1 MKSKDIR
8 SKFINYF
15 ENQGHSHVG
24 SSSLVPEGDA
34 TLLFTNA
41 GMNQFKNT
49 FLGIE
54 QRDCNRAVSSQKCVR
69 AGGKHNDLENVG
81 RTARHQTFFEMLGN
95 FSFGDYFKKE
105 AIHYAWE
112 FITKDLGIDKALLYV
127 TVFETDD
134 EAADIWHKQEGVAKD
149 RIYRF
154 GEKDNFWRM
163 GDTGPCGP
171 CSEIF
176 IDLGPGVGG
185 DPKQNVMGGEGDRF
199 MEFWNLVFMQYNE
212 DETGKQ
218 TPLPKPSVD
227 TGMGLERLSTILQ
240 GELSNYHTDLF
251 MALIGRAVHK
261 SGVQYLKTL
270 DDLSPDEKTRYNETN
285 VALRVLADHA
295 RAGAFLIADGVLPSN
310 DGRGYVLRRIL
321 RRAVRFGKKLSE
333 RSLLPEVV
341 NEVIVQMND
350 FFPELKHQQKLIE
363 STIQD
368 EESRFLQ
375 TLDQGIHLL
384 NDQLSQLKNKGQT
397 VLAGETVFKLYDTY
411 GFPVDL
417 TRLMSEEQG
426 LHVDEKGFEEKMN
439 EARQKAKASWKG
451 KAISGNAAHFVEFS
465 QAASGAGETEF
476 VGYTTTRSSGS
487 KITALSNGDQQVE
500 ALKAGDEGVIVLD
513 KTPFYAEGGGQVGDV
528 GKISTPKGTV
538 EVLDCT
544 KQSDVFLHHV
554 KVTDGEVHTGETAD
568 AQVTDSDRRSTAN
581 NHSATHLMHSALREI
596 LGDHVQQA
604 GSLVDPE
611 RLRFDFTHNKPLSR
625 AEIVQ
630 IESWVNQEISAS
642 YQVQSDVIPRQQ
654 ALDEGAMALFGEKY
668 ASDVRV
674 ITMGPKSKELCGGTH
689 VENTAH
695 IRVFKIVS
703 ESGVSSG
710 VRRIEALTGDR
721 AAKYLMKNAY
731 ENQEAREAT
740 GINEGWTAYLNSEDT
755 TTVAGQVEALK
766 SQIKDYK
773 KEVQKLKGSNVNIDS
788 LVSAVKAFSFNGAE
802 GKLVLGDIPMDDR
815 KVLGDLSTQL
825 TDKIGSGVVV
835 LLGQGEQNHPLIVS
849 VSKDLLNSLK
859 AGAILKEIAES
870 LGGKGGGRPDFAQGA
885 VPDRSMDK
893 AFAKAES
900 LVGL

>member
-1 MKSKDIR
+1 MKSKEIR
-8 SKFINYF
+8 SQFINYF
-15 ENQGHSHVG
+15 EKQGHSHVG
-24 SSSLVPEGDA
+24 SSSLVPDGDA

-54 QRDCNRAVSSQKCVR
+54 QRDYSRAVSSQKCVR

-112 FITKDLGIDKALLYV
+112 FITKDLGIDKDLLYV

-134 EAADIWHKQEGVAKD
+134 EAAEIWHKQEGVAKD

-176 IDLGPGVGG
+176 IDLGDKVGG
-185 DPKQNVMGGEGDRF
+185 DPKQNYMGGDGDRF

-251 MALIGRAVHK
+251 MALINRAVNK

-270 DDLSPDEKTRYNETN
+270 EDLSPDEETKYNETN

-333 RSLLPEVV
+333 DSLLPEVV
-341 NEVIVQMND
+341 NEVIMQMND
-350 FFPELKHQQKLIE
+350 FYPELKQQQKLIE
-363 STIQD
+363 GTIRD

-375 TLDQGIHLL
+375 TLDQGTHLL
-384 NDQLSQLKNKGQT
+384 NEELMQLKKKGQS

-411 GFPVDL
+411 GFPADL

-426 LHVDEKGFEEKMN
+426 LQVDEKGFESKMN

-451 KAISGNAAHFVEFS
+451 KAISGNAAHLVEFS
-465 QAASGAGETEF
+465 QAASKPGETEF
-476 VGYTTTRSSGS
+476 VGYNTTRNAGS
-487 KITALSNGDQQVE
+487 KIVALSDGNASAESLQ
-500 ALKAGDEGVIVLD
+500 AGAEGVVVLD

-528 GKISTPKGTV
+528 GKISTPKGTA

-544 KQSDVFLHHV
+544 KQNDVFLHHV
-554 KVTDGEVHTGETAD
+554 KVTDGVISQGDTAE

-604 GSLVDPE
+604 GSLVEPE
-611 RLRFDFTHNKPLSR
+611 RLRFDFTHNKPMT
-625 AEIVQ
+625 AEQVSQ
-630 IESWVNQEISAS
+630 VEAWVNSEISSS
-642 YQVQSDVIPRQQ
+642 YNVTSQVMPQQQ
-654 ALDEGAMALFGEKY
+654 ALDEGAMDLFGEKY

-674 ITMGPKSKELCGGTH
+674 VTMGPKSKELCGGTH
-689 VENTAH
+689 VENTAN
-695 IRVFKIVS
+695 IRVFKVVS

-710 VRRIEALTGDR
+710 VRRIEALTGAR
-721 AAKYLMKNAY
+721 AAAFLMKNTQ
-731 ENQEAREAT
+731 ENQMAREAT
-740 GINEGWTAYLNSEDT
+740 GISESWTAYFDSDSD
-755 TTVAGQVEALK
+755 VAAQVEALK
-766 SQIKDYK
+766 SQIKDLK
-773 KEVQKLKGSNVNIDS
+773 KEVQKLKGSNVNVES
-788 LVSAVKAFSFNGAE
+788 LLGEAKPFSFNGAE
-802 GKLVLGDIPMDDR
+802 GKLVLGDIPLDDR

-835 LLGQGEQNHPLIVS
+835 LLGQGDKNHPLIVS
-849 VSKDLLNSLK
+849 VSKDLSKQLK

-885 VPDRSMDK
+885 VPDRSALDQ
-893 AFAKAES
+893 AFAKAQS

>member
-1 MKSKDIR
+1 
-8 SKFINYF
+8 
-15 ENQGHSHVG
+15 
-24 SSSLVPEGDA
+24 
-34 TLLFTNA
+34 
-41 GMNQFKNT
+41 
-49 FLGIE
+49 
-54 QRDCNRAVSSQKCVR
+54 
-69 AGGKHNDLENVG
+69 
-81 RTARHQTFFEMLGN
+81 
-95 FSFGDYFKKE
+95 
-105 AIHYAWE
+105 
-112 FITKDLGIDKALLYV
+112 
-127 TVFETDD
+127 
-134 EAADIWHKQEGVAKD
+134 
-149 RIYRF
+149 
-154 GEKDNFWRM
+154 
-163 GDTGPCGP
+163 
-171 CSEIF
+171 
-176 IDLGPGVGG
+176 
-185 DPKQNVMGGEGDRF
+185 GDRF

-251 MALIGRAVHK
+251 MALINRAVGK
-261 SGVQYLKTL
+261 SGVKYLKTL
-270 DDLSPDEKTRYNETN
+270 DDLSPEETLQFNETN

-333 RSLLPEVV
+333 ESLLPEVV
-341 NEVIVQMND
+341 NEVILQMND
-350 FFPELKHQQKLIE
+350 FYPELKQQQKLIE
-363 STIQD
+363 STIFD

-375 TLDQGIHLL
+375 TLDQGTHLL
-384 NDQLSQLKNKGQT
+384 NEELHQLKKKGQG

-426 LHVDEKGFEEKMN
+426 LQVDEKGFEEKMT

-451 KAISGNAAHFVEFS
+451 KAISGNAAHLLEFS
-465 QAASGAGETEF
+465 QGAGQSGSTEF
-476 VGYTTTRSSGS
+476 VGYNSTRSAGS
-487 KITALSNGDQQVE
+487 QIVALSNGEKLVDS
-500 ALKAGDEGVIVLD
+500 LKAGDSGVVVLD

-528 GKISTPKGTV
+528 GKISTPKGTA

-544 KQSDVFLHHV
+544 KQNDVFMHHV
-554 KVTDGEVHTGETAD
+554 KVTDGEIQTQDSAEAL
-568 AQVTDSDRRSTAN
+568 VTDSDRRSTAN

-611 RLRFDFTHNKPLSR
+611 RLRFDFTHNKPMTKEQVS
-625 AEIVQ
+625 Q
-630 IESWVNQEISAS
+630 IEAWVNQEISSS
-642 YQVQSDVIPRQQ
+642 YKVQSQVMPHQQ

-674 ITMGPKSKELCGGTH
+674 VTMGPNSKELCGGTH
-689 VENTAH
+689 VENTAN

-721 AAKYLMKNAY
+721 AAKYLLKNSY

-740 GINEGWTAYLNSEDT
+740 GINEGWTAYLEAQEFN
-755 TTVAGQVEALK
+755 TVAGQVESLK
-766 SQIKDYK
+766 SQIKDLK

-788 LVSAVKAFSFNGAE
+788 LVSSAKAFSLDGAQ

-815 KVLGDLSTQL
+815 KVLGDLSTKL

-835 LLGQGEQNHPLIVS
+835 LLGQGEDKHPLVVS
-849 VSKDLLNSLK
+849 VSKDLSKKIK